1 MDSSG
6 LEQQLLNHGPFSALF
21 SGMVILGT
29 FVNHNATSM
38 FVHPSESWCQNT
50 SIVADFK
57 NVLTSMPSG
66 LGAATIV
73 IVIIFPLIPIFV
85 NSQTKKWNEFK
96 FDIIKC
102 HVLGQGSV
110 FGVSELLRHFVTV
123 PEPSFLQKCNI
134 TVEECH
140 NKAQQ
145 FQQLPF
151 STTTNTSY
159 CRSENTPELFNSL
172 HHFPD
177 KTCCIIGASIVTF
190 LATLYFW
197 QRANTKGKSIYQAH
211 SMQQCF
217 IICAEMLCVTLIL
230 IYLFYLYYSFDGVQ
244 MYGILIGGMIQLMII
259 CSTLPKKELN
269 TIPI

>member
-1 MDSSG
+1 M
-6 LEQQLLNHGPFSALF
+6 
-21 SGMVILGT
+21 
-29 FVNHNATSM
+29 
-38 FVHPSESWCQNT
+38 
-50 SIVADFK
+50 
-57 NVLTSMPSG
+57 
-66 LGAATIV
+66 
-73 IVIIFPLIPIFV
+73 
-85 NSQTKKWNEFK
+85 
-96 FDIIKC
+96 
-102 HVLGQGSV
+102 

-197 QRANTKGKSIYQAH
+197 PGQYKRKINLPSSFHAT
-211 SMQQCF
+211 M
-217 IICAEMLCVTLIL
+217 
-230 IYLFYLYYSFDGVQ
+230 FYN
-244 MYGILIGGMIQLMII
+244 M
-259 CSTLPKKELN
+259 C
-269 TIPI
+269 